1 MPEYPKLFP
10 ELLHSQPWSETT
22 RLSICARVYTGTRTR
37 RLTHMSHSCPHTC
50 SRGSGAFGTYSPTGD
65 KGHWPTT
72 GSLQLFPGEAAE
84 LTAKKLLTE
93 EGDPARRALDSARG
107 AALAVTL
114 ERGMCAE
121 AELLL
126 EASLA
131 GARGALP
138 GHWGRTGAK
147 ARSPRLGSHSPPPSV
162 LDRKDGWDAGR
173 KAVLRDPQRGDR
185 R

>member
-1 MPEYPKLFP
+1 
-10 ELLHSQPWSETT
+10 
-22 RLSICARVYTGTRTR
+22 
-37 RLTHMSHSCPHTC
+37 MSHSCPHTC

-126 EASLA
+126 EASLSGGPGCAPGPLGEDGGQGPEPSA
-131 GARGALP
+131 GIP
-138 GHWGRTGAK
+138 F
-147 ARSPRLGSHSPPPSV
+147 SSS
-162 LDRKDGWDAGR
+162 
-173 KAVLRDPQRGDR
+173 
-185 R
+185 